1 MSSPVP
7 DAAGASGED
16 GRRLTRKGQATRT
29 RIAAAAAGLMYKRGV
44 AGTSTEDVRV
54 TASVSSS
61 QLYHY
66 FADKNALVRAVVAYQ
81 TEAVLTFQQ
90 PQFSRLDSLAGL
102 AAWADTLVDF
112 HLGLHLRGGCP
123 LGSLASELAD
133 ADPVAREALAA
144 AFARWEAAIREGL
157 AAMHARGELRGEA
170 DPERLALTLLAA
182 VQGGLLLART
192 RREVAP
198 LRIALDTVLDHIR
211 SLVSDAVRPYPVGS
225 TSAVVTS
232 GVPVRVERH

>member
-29 RIAAAAAGLMYKRGV
+29 RIVAAGLMYKRGV

-133 ADPVAREALAA
+133 ADPVAREALAGGV
-144 AFARWEAAIREGL
+144 RPLGGGHPRGTGG
-157 AAMHARGELRGEA
+157 HARPGRAARRGGPGA
-170 DPERLALTLLAA
+170 RLALTPLAA

>member
-1 MSSPVP
+1 MTSPVP
-7 DAAGASGED
+7 DAAGAGGED
-16 GRRLTRKGQATRT
+16 GRRLTRKGQASRA
-29 RIAAAAAGLMYKRGV
+29 RIVVAAAGLMYERGV

-54 TASVSSS
+54 AASVSSS

-102 AAWADTLVDF
+102 AAWADTLVDL
-112 HLGLHLRGGCP
+112 HLRLRGGCP
-123 LGSLASELAD
+123 LGSLASELAG
-133 ADPVAREALAA
+133 ADPVAREALVA
-144 AFARWEAAIREGL
+144 AFARWEAAIRDGL
-157 AAMHARGELRGEA
+157 AAMRARGELRGEA
-170 DPERLALTLLAA
+170 DPDRLAVTLLAA
-182 VQGGLLLART
+182 VQGGLLLAQT

-225 TSAVVTS
+225 ASAVVTS

>member
-1 MSSPVP
+1 MASPVP
-7 DAAGASGED
+7 DAAGAGGED
-16 GRRLTRKGQATRT
+16 GRRLTRKGQATRA
-29 RIAAAAAGLMYKRGV
+29 RIVAAAAGLMYARGV

-54 TASVSSS
+54 AASVSSS

-81 TEAVLTFQQ
+81 TEAVLSFQQ

-102 AAWADTLVDF
+102 AAWADTLVDL
-112 HLGLHLRGGCP
+112 HLRLRGGCP

-133 ADPVAREALAA
+133 ADPVAREALVA
-144 AFARWEAAIREGL
+144 AFARWEAAIRDGL
-157 AAMHARGELRGEA
+157 AAMRARGELRGEA
-170 DPERLALTLLAA
+170 DPDRLAVTLLAA
-182 VQGGLLLART
+182 VQGGLLLAQT

-225 TSAVVTS
+225 ASAVVTS